1 LKILLL
7 RKDYITFV
15 HIYQLSTTTRDIIVR
30 KARVEDAEI
39 IARAVEMA
47 IDNEEAVRDYCGDD
61 YIAVLQ
67 EIARRKATQYSW
79 TQALVAEV
87 DGVAAGAVVGYD
99 GAQLAKLR
107 EGTFE
112 VLMECVGRI
121 PRIDDETEAGEYYLD
136 SVAVLPEFRGMG
148 VGRALVSAFCDRA
161 FAMGHSCVGLIVD
174 YGNPN
179 AEKLYTSLGFQRV
192 GHKKFLGHDMHHLQL
207 TTTTICTTCN

>member
-1 LKILLL
+1 MFITFPIIILLL
-7 RKDYITFV
+7 RKDYTTFV
-15 HIYQLSTTTRDIIVR
+15 HIYQLSMTTRDIIVR

-61 YIAVLQ
+61 YLAVLQ

-112 VLMECVGRI
+112 VLMECIGRI

-136 SVAVLPEFRGMG
+136 SVGVLPQYRGMG
-148 VGRALVSAFCDRA
+148 VGRVLVEAFCCKA
-161 FAMGHSCVGLIVD
+161 FGEGHSCVGLIVD
-174 YGNPN
+174 MENPK
-179 AEKLYTSLGFQRV
+179 AEELYRMLGFEQIGV
-192 GHKKFLGHDMHHLQL
+192 KPFFGHQMRHLQ
-207 TTTTICTTCN
+207 IKK